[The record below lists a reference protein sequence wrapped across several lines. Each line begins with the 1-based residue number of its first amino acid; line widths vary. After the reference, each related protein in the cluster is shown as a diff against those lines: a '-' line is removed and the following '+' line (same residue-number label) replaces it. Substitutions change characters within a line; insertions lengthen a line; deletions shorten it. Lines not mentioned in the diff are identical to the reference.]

1 MTIQI
6 FKAKQIDT
14 ISKQLH
20 EGQFKGLLIFASSS
34 YCPWCGLV
42 ANDQL
47 LPRLKASGLPQI
59 AIVEFDIDDSTPLPN
74 PSGDPSQGLR
84 LPVSLSPRTWAKAHK
99 IRVVPS
105 VTAVNQQ
112 LSPLRAPLIGY
123 SSVDFYGAY
132 LEEQIT
138 ESIRYWAKA
147 R

>member
-6 FKAKQIDT
+6 FQAKQIDA

-20 EGQFKGLLIFASSS
+20 EGQFKGLLIFASSR

-47 LPRLKASGLPQI
+47 LPRLKASGPPKI
-59 AIVEFDIDDSTPLPN
+59 AIVEFDIDDATPLPK
-74 PSGDPSQGLR
+74 PSGGSLQGLR
-84 LPVSLSPRTWAKAHK
+84 LPVSLSPRTWAKTHK

-105 VTAVNQQ
+105 VAAVDQQ

-132 LEEQIT
+132 LEEQIN